1 MHVLLHFPKF
11 RLTIVPLFS
20 LEAVPMMTEY
30 DTVLL
35 AEDDENDVLLFQTA
49 FKKVGVPKLLV
60 CVPDGE
66 DAIKYL
72 KGTGIYSN
80 RIQYPLPCLLITD
93 LKMARRTGFD
103 LLEWVQTQTQ
113 FTCLPTI
120 VLSSSVEESDKRR
133 ASKLGAQAFWV
144 KPAHFEELV
153 DLVCLLKEKWLTPH
167 HEPANLSSIQNR
179 LP

>member
-1 MHVLLHFPKF
+1 
-11 RLTIVPLFS
+11 
-20 LEAVPMMTEY
+20 MMTEY

-66 DAIKYL
+66 DAIEYL
-72 KGTGIYSN
+72 KGAGIYSN
-80 RIQYPLPCLLITD
+80 RMEYPLPCLLITD
-93 LKMARRTGFD
+93 LKMVKRTGFD

-113 FTCLPTI
+113 FNGLPAI
-120 VLSSSVEESDKRR
+120 VLSSSLEESDKRR
-133 ASKLGAQAFWV
+133 ASELGAQAYWV
-144 KPAHFEELV
+144 KPAHFEDLV
-153 DLVCLLKEKWLTPH
+153 ELVCLLKEKWLTPPQ
-167 HEPANLSSIQNR
+167 PADLSSIQNR

>member
-1 MHVLLHFPKF
+1 
-11 RLTIVPLFS
+11 
-20 LEAVPMMTEY
+20 MMTEY

>member
-1 MHVLLHFPKF
+1 
-11 RLTIVPLFS
+11 
-20 LEAVPMMTEY
+20 MMTEY

-49 FKKVGVPKLLV
+49 FKKAGVSKLLV

-72 KGTGIYSN
+72 EGVGIYSN

-113 FTCLPTI
+113 FNCLPTI
-120 VLSSSVEESDKRR
+120 VLSSSLEESDKRR
-133 ASKLGAQAFWV
+133 ASELGAQAYWV
-144 KPAHFEELV
+144 KPSHFEDLV
-153 DLVCLLKEKWLTPH
+153 DLVGLLKGNWLTPH
-167 HEPANLSSIQNR
+167 QPADLSSIQNR